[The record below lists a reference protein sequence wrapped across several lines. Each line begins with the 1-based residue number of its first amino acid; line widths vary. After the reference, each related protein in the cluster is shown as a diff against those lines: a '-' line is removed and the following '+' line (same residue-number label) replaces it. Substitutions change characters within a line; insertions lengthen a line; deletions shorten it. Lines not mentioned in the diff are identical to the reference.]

1 MSRDGER
8 PADLAAARSA
18 RPGAL
23 LRAVL
28 AAGPACTA
36 DPELFTG
43 PAGIDPDDELPE
55 AQAARID
62 AARDVCAGCPA
73 RLPCLAYALATLPAA
88 GVWGG
93 LTPEEIRRL
102 AGAGPDWQRAVA

>member
-1 MSRDGER
+1 M
-8 PADLAAARSA
+8 AARLA
-18 RPGAL
+18 
-23 LRAVL
+23 AVL
-28 AAGPACTA
+28 AAGPACTG

-55 AQAARID
+55 ARAARID
-62 AARDVCAGCPA
+62 AARDVCATCPA

-93 LTPEEIRRL
+93 LTPEELHRL
-102 AGAGPDWQRAVA
+102 AGAGPGWRREVAA